1 MCGFESLEEETKRGK
16 SCVCHSLTVE
26 RGNGSVETGDV
37 IEENILHGGGG
48 LFSFSSLVL

>member
-1 MCGFESLEEETKRGK
+1 MCGFESLEKETKRGK

-37 IEENILHGGGG
+37 IVEKP
-48 LFSFSSLVL
+48 SLVLEMKI